1 MQHGEGEMANQQ
13 KLFGDV
19 AEWQQHTKISDRPWH

>member
-1 MQHGEGEMANQQ
+1 MQHGEGVRANQQ

-19 AEWQQHTKISDRPWH
+19 AEWQQCTKISDWP